1 VPDDGDIS
9 LQKGIAKRGISPVT
23 CSTREVRGGE
33 EARGGERNGAVG
45 GVISVKIAKL
55 RRHCAV
61 IARSELSRRF
71 LTFMT
76 ARDLRFIYAADSS
89 L

>member
-1 VPDDGDIS
+1 V
-9 LQKGIAKRGISPVT
+9 
-23 CSTREVRGGE
+23 
-33 EARGGERNGAVG
+33 GERNGAVG
-45 GVISVKIAKL
+45 EVISVKIAKL